1 MDEFISWCNA
11 NVGFVSLLLSALTLL
26 VSIIAVIVSIHTAR
40 LPYKKKVLIVTGHT
54 VSGAGLGLHITA
66 TNVGNRNISIK
77 MIGYLI
83 GDQVYVNKNT
93 LFDSQVNLAQGET
106 TSQYYDISEFK
117 TVLSGLKVS
126 PFLKI
131 KALVEDTEGT
141 RYKKNLARVK
151 TIIE

>member
-1 MDEFISWCNA
+1 
-11 NVGFVSLLLSALTLL
+11 
-26 VSIIAVIVSIHTAR
+26 
-40 LPYKKKVLIVTGHT
+40 
-54 VSGAGLGLHITA
+54 
-66 TNVGNRNISIK
+66 